1 MFKSKKKKRQAGEV
15 NTGSTAD
22 IAFLLLIFFLV
33 TTQIASEVGIPMM
46 LPSKDSEP
54 HMTHINER
62 NVYNVLINSNGEL
75 MLDEQRAEMS
85 ELSQKVKQFIDNRG
99 VEDNLSQSPNKAVV
113 SIKADRGTTYNS
125 YIQALDGVKQAYNEL
140 RAEHLGL
147 STLDFAK
154 LDLKNPIQREKFEQA
169 KDAYPMMIS
178 EANPSQ
184 AVK

>member
-33 TTQIASEVGIPMM
+33 TTQIASDVGIPML
-46 LPSKDSEP
+46 LPPKVEAQP
-54 HMTHINER
+54 VTLNER
-62 NVYNVLINSNGEL
+62 NVLNVLINSDGDL
-75 MLDEQRAEMS
+75 MLDEQRAEMIDLS
-85 ELSQKVKQFIDNRG
+85 EKVKQFIDNNG
-99 VEDNLSQSPNKAVV
+99 VEENLSESPNKAVI

-125 YIQALDGVKQAYNEL
+125 YIQALDGVKKAYNEL

-147 STLDFAK
+147 SQLDFAK

-169 KDAYPMMIS
+169 KEAYPMMIS

-184 AVK
+184 ANK

>member
-1 MFKSKKKKRQAGEV
+1 MFKSQKKKRQAGEV

-33 TTQIASEVGIPMM
+33 TTQIASDVGIPMM
-46 LPSKDSEP
+46 LPSNEP
-54 HMTHINER
+54 PSPITLNER
-62 NVYNVLINSNGEL
+62 NVLNVLINSNGDL

-85 ELSQKVKQFIDNRG
+85 ELNQKVKEFIDNRG
-99 VEDNLSQSPNKAVV
+99 VKDNLSENPTKAVV
-113 SIKADRGTTYNS
+113 SIKADRGTTYNT

-147 STLDFAK
+147 SPLDFAK